1 MKKILLPTDFSKNAW
16 NAIVYALEFFKNER
30 CTFYILHTYTPTFYR
45 VDYMM
50 GGPTFSAI
58 PDVGVELAQAGLDKT
73 LADIKKK
80 HKNTKHQ
87 FKTLSAF
94 NTLTD
99 EIREV
104 AEREKIDLIVMGTQ
118 GATGAKEI
126 FLGTR
131 TVYVMRKSKVPVL
144 AIPHSYTFKEIK
156 SIVFSTDYT
165 NPFNEKELRFLA
177 YAVKM
182 HKAKLT
188 VLNVKDDYK
197 LTDDQI
203 ANRESLTGHFQ
214 GLGPIFEQ
222 VKGKDMPNTI
232 HEYIHQRKIGLL
244 AMMNRKHSFLSK
256 LMVKPTIDSIGYH
269 TQIPFLVIRDTW
281 VQPVKK

>member
-1 MKKILLPTDFSKNAW
+1 
-16 NAIVYALEFFKNER
+16 
-30 CTFYILHTYTPTFYR
+30 
-45 VDYMM
+45 MM
-50 GGPTFSAI
+50 GGPTFSAL

-73 LADIKKK
+73 LADIKTK

-104 AEREKIDLIVMGTQ
+104 AAREKIDLIVMGTQ

-131 TVYVMRKSKVPVL
+131 TVYVIRKSKVPVL
-144 AIPHSYTFKEIK
+144 VIPLNYAFKEIK
-156 SIVFSTDYT
+156 SIVFSTDYA
-165 NPFNEKELRFLA
+165 NPFNEKELLFLA

-182 HKAKLT
+182 HKAKLI
-188 VLNVKDDYK
+188 VLNVKEDYK

-214 GLGPIFEQ
+214 GLEPIFEQ
-222 VKGKDMPNTI
+222 VKGNDMPNTI
-232 HEYIHQRKIGLL
+232 HEYIHQREIGLL
-244 AMMNRKHSFLSK
+244 AMMNRKHSFFGK
-256 LMVKPTIDSIGYH
+256 LIAKPTIDSIGYH
-269 TQIPFLVIRDTW
+269 TQIPFLVMRDTW